1 MAWLL
6 VLAGDPISIPDLHC
20 RSTMAWL
27 LLLGVL
33 TVPGDLQ

>member
-1 MAWLL
+1 MARLQ
-6 VLAGDPISIPDLHC
+6 VLAGDPISIPDRHC